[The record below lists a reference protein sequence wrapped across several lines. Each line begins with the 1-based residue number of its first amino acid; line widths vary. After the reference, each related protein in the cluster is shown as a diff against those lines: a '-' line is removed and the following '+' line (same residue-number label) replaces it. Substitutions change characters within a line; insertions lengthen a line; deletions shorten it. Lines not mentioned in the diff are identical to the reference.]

1 MPPGQLLGH
10 GLPCLA
16 RHAGEGGEGA
26 DELWICGGE
35 PILYPVKEELLDD

>member
-1 MPPGQLLGH
+1 LLGH
-10 GLPCLA
+10 GQSGLA

-26 DELWICGGE
+26 DELRICGGE